1 MINEKKNVIT
11 PIKQFGQ
18 LVLNDTN
25 LLKKIVSIP
34 GDITKGST
42 IEIGPGMGSLT
53 KEILNAN
60 ANIIAIEKDQRM
72 KDSLHRLCNLWPKK
86 LTLIFDDALKIKI
99 HKIGNKP
106 RRVIANLP
114 YNIGTEILVRC
125 LEKPNHF
132 SSLTIMLQKEVA
144 ERIIA
149 KPGSKNYGRL
159 SILAGWHWKP
169 KIVLRVN
176 ASSFI
181 PPPKVDSAVI
191 HLQPSKKPVSK
202 AKLKTLS
209 ELTRVSFSNR
219 RKMLRSSL
227 KMLGNAGEICSLTGI
242 DSSKRPQDLTIQ
254 EFCSIARVLDNKK
267 PDL

>member
-1 MINEKKNVIT
+1 MKNNAIK

-18 LVLNDTN
+18 HFLNDKN
-25 LLKKIVSIP
+25 LLKKIVSMP
-34 GDITKGST
+34 GDISKGTT

-53 KEILNAN
+53 REILNAN

-72 KDSLHRLCNLWPKK
+72 RDSLHRLSDLWPKK
-86 LTLIFDDALKIKI
+86 LTLIFADALKIDI
-99 HKIGNKP
+99 HKIGTKP

-132 SSLTIMLQKEVA
+132 SSLTMMLQKEVA
-144 ERIIA
+144 ERIVA
-149 KPGSKNYGRL
+149 EPGSKSYGRL
-159 SILAGWHWKP
+159 SILVGSNWKS
-169 KIVLRVN
+169 KLALRVN
-176 ASSFI
+176 AKSFI

-191 HLQPSKKPVSK
+191 HLQPYTKPISKVN
-202 AKLKTLS
+202 LKTLS
-209 ELTRVSFSNR
+209 KLTKVSFSNR

-227 KMLGNAGEICSLTGI
+227 KELGNPHEICSLTGI

-254 EFCSIARVLDNKK
+254 EFCSIAQVLDNK
-267 PDL
+267 